1 MKKIIGVF
9 LVFFLVMLTACN
21 QTVEEDP
28 QEEQPVEENEE
39 DGMEEEVIDEEE
51 TDGEQREN
59 GEHEDGNDVESPGEV
74 ENGEGEIEL
83 ADEKELT
90 FEIEGQ
96 TETRVAQFNR
106 SELGYGIYVLEGYTL
121 HSEEPGRDV
130 LVFNN
135 DGDFFTRIIPHG
147 NEASSEEL
155 KDAIEEHAQ
164 GEIETLQELP
174 MSGLQYALKESVEI
188 SGERTTIYHLAKEAE
203 GELFQLTVFLP
214 AKEAQEGVAP
224 SMLAMLETVHP

>member
-1 MKKIIGVF
+1 MKKLIGV
-9 LVFFLVMLTACN
+9 LIISFLVMLTACN
-21 QTVEEDP
+21 QPVEDS

-39 DGMEEEVIDEEE
+39 GGVEEEVVDEEE
-51 TDGEQREN
+51 TDGEQGEN
-59 GEHEDGNDVESPGEV
+59 GEHEDGNDVESPEEA

-121 HSEEPGRDV
+121 HSEEPGRDA

-135 DGDFFTRIIPHG
+135 DGDFFTRIIPHK
-147 NEASSEEL
+147 NEGSAEKL
-155 KDAIEEHAQ
+155 KGAIEEHAQ
-164 GEIETLQELP
+164 GEIENLQDLP